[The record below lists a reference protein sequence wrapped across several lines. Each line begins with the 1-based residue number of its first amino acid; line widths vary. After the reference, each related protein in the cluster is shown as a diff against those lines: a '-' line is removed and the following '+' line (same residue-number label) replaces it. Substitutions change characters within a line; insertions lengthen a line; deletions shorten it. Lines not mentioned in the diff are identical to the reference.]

1 MKNVLWGL
9 LLSSIFAVSG
19 CALILVGSSG
29 ENSVRSREKY
39 EDPGEWLKIAPK
51 PNLWLENDEWLNSE
65 NWGGVSDRHENV
77 WPLDT
82 LPGEERSSESGDLP
96 AEFTR
101 YQYIYTFCNVRWG
114 VAENVWQTD
123 NREYIF
129 SGLVIKTGDRWDI
142 VPSPYYI
149 EKDGVRYTV
158 TSLNG
163 KAVQIY
169 SNKVR
174 TAASEESL
182 EQQLRDGNCGWLG
195 DGTLRNIFVVGDSVG
210 FAYMDG
216 DTSYVDFPNFINV
229 TLALDSTA
237 NNYQLS
243 IQGDP
248 PVLIRRRTYDLQITD
263 SIIVHR
269 ENGVELSRDTIRA
282 AAVEIDP
289 AFTASPASGILAGD
303 IVNWNSAYS
312 WGDHSV
318 AGYLTSEVDGS
329 ITNEIQNLTID
340 SAVGSFTVGISG
352 GNTIKFS
359 KGSGG
364 LNNIVEDLT
373 PELGGNLGAGGFNIE
388 SLGDV
393 TFKTGVQGGTLK
405 TGTSNADKF
414 ELQAYDVDNATYR
427 TVIELDAGNTVR
439 MQMIANYLELEDEGD
454 RTKVGRFDVSG
465 ITTGTERTYRFPDS
479 TGKLAL
485 LSNIPANQTLSWNG
499 GTGQLS
505 VSGGNTVDL
514 DGRYLESF
522 TETDPIWI
530 SDSSNYA
537 TKSYVN
543 ANSSLPSG
551 PSGSIQFNRADTLAG
566 TDSLKYHYTSG
577 KVDFPSFT
585 SNGYAPTGASNLYT
599 LWNPS
604 GDAELRIHRTS
615 PSSQYLTIKF
625 QDIISSAGNP
635 ININSGNGAGADMT
649 VHNTGY
655 ISARPTNGSNFTV
668 SAKTGQ
674 SNFVHYWSGG
684 IGMFSD
690 GPNRRLGLYVGT
702 TPSAMLDV
710 YGDAIFNSASGDF
723 DFRVN
728 DDLGNPMLFVD
739 AGLSRVGIGTATPG
753 YPLDVNG
760 QLNFTGFLSRAG
772 YTMIGTAGSNE
783 FFDLRN
789 AAKSVRTH
797 LNSVGTSYLIES
809 PLVIG
814 EAGIDGS
821 AFLEI
826 ESTTKGFLPP
836 RMTSAQ
842 RDAIATP
849 ATGLMVYN
857 STDSTYSVR
866 RNSGWQNVAFL
877 GDLNIANWN
886 TAFGWGN
893 HATQG
898 YLLSEVD
905 GSTTN
910 ELQSLSWNGGTGILT
925 ITAGNS
931 VDLDGRYLQTEV
943 DGSITNEGALSVG
956 AGAANTSQ
964 ILSNTSGSVA
974 VTLVASTGIDLTET
988 PGTGGTIS
996 IINSLPDQTVS
1007 ITGGGINSVTGT
1019 YPNFTVTGTEVDGS
1033 ISNEG
1038 SLTVGAGTATT
1049 SLIQSNTSGSTPVT
1063 LEAGANITLSEVGS
1077 TITIAASGGAGG
1089 ETNTASNLGAG
1100 VGVYEQKVGVDLQL
1114 NSLVSGNTN
1123 VLTISEDDPNNEID
1137 FTILTGAV
1145 QNGAVTLTTGNDVFD
1160 YIFAQGF
1167 LTSEVD
1173 GSITNEGSLSVGAG
1187 AANTSLIQSNTSGSA
1202 DVTISGGTGVLVTEA
1217 GNTITV
1223 DSDVDAVG
1231 IDINTYTPT
1240 NGGSI
1245 SVDFESKARKIVEV
1259 NTTNITT
1266 GFTMNVT
1273 NGWNTAGK
1281 AAVYNIRFYN
1291 STANVRTVTLDA
1303 GDTWYDEKGNAIT
1316 SLSLASGEDKILT
1329 MYTTNGS
1336 IWYTME

>member
-9 LLSSIFAVSG
+9 LLSSVFAVSG

-77 WPLDT
+77 SAFDT
-82 LPGEERSSESGDLP
+82 LPGEERSSESGNLP

-216 DTSYVDFPNFINV
+216 DTNYVDFPNFINV
-229 TLALDSTA
+229 NLALDSTA

-303 IVNWNSAYS
+303 VVNWNSAYS

-373 PELGGNLGAGGFNIE
+373 PELGGNLEAGGFNIE

-393 TFKTGVQGGTLK
+393 IFKTGVQGGTLK

-439 MQMIANYLELEDEGD
+439 MQLITNYLELQDEGD

-465 ITTGTERTYRFPDS
+465 ITTGTERTYRLPDS

-522 TETDPIWI
+522 TESDPI
-530 SDSSNYA
+530 
-537 TKSYVN
+537 
-543 ANSSLPSG
+543 
-551 PSGSIQFNRADTLAG
+551 F
-566 TDSLKYHYTSG
+566 
-577 KVDFPSFT
+577 
-585 SNGYAPTGASNLYT
+585 GASPSAGIL
-599 LWNPS
+599 S
-604 GDAELRIHRTS
+604 GDIT
-615 PSSQYLTIKF
+615 
-625 QDIISSAGNP
+625 
-635 ININSGNGAGADMT
+635 
-649 VHNTGY
+649 
-655 ISARPTNGSNFTV
+655 
-668 SAKTGQ
+668 
-674 SNFVHYWSGG
+674 
-684 IGMFSD
+684 
-690 GPNRRLGLYVGT
+690 
-702 TPSAMLDV
+702 
-710 YGDAIFNSASGDF
+710 
-723 DFRVN
+723 
-728 DDLGNPMLFVD
+728 
-739 AGLSRVGIGTATPG
+739 
-753 YPLDVNG
+753 
-760 QLNFTGFLSRAG
+760 
-772 YTMIGTAGSNE
+772 
-783 FFDLRN
+783 
-789 AAKSVRTH
+789 
-797 LNSVGTSYLIES
+797 
-809 PLVIG
+809 
-814 EAGIDGS
+814 
-821 AFLEI
+821 
-826 ESTTKGFLPP
+826 
-836 RMTSAQ
+836 
-842 RDAIATP
+842 
-849 ATGLMVYN
+849 
-857 STDSTYSVR
+857 
-866 RNSGWQNVAFL
+866 
-877 GDLNIANWN
+877 NWN

-956 AGAANTSQ
+956 AGASNTSQ

-974 VTLVASTGIDLTET
+974 LTLIASTGIDLTET
-988 PGTGGTIS
+988 PGTGGTITVT
-996 IINSLPDQTVS
+996 NSSPDQTVS

-1063 LEAGANITLSEVGS
+1063 LEAGANITLSEAGS

-1123 VLTISEDDPNNEID
+1123 ALTISEDDANNEID
-1137 FTILTGAV
+1137 FVINTGAV
-1145 QNGAVTLTTGNDVFD
+1145 ADAALTLTTGDQVFD
-1160 YIFAQGF
+1160 YIAAQGF

-1217 GNTITV
+1217 ANTITV
-1223 DSDVDAVG
+1223 ASDVDAVG

-1316 SLSLASGEDKILT
+1316 TLSLASGEDKILT